1 MYSELKTLPT
11 PQFRKLLKFSI
22 PKAFGTN
29 SQINQNP
36 KPETQ
41 NYLTAI
47 VSISTKAP
55 IGSDFTANAERAG
68 HSV

>member
-1 MYSELKTLPT
+1 MKVLSLHACACVFAHLE
-11 PQFRKLLKFSI
+11 
-22 PKAFGTN
+22 
-29 SQINQNP
+29 
-36 KPETQ
+36 PETR

>member
-11 PQFRKLLKFSI
+11 PQILKFS
-22 PKAFGTN
+22 N
-29 SQINQNP
+29 LQINRNP
-36 KPETQ
+36 KLRTQNSKLKTQ